1 MSPLLTGVL
10 ASQISGHLNTY
21 TLTGS
26 YDALATVT
34 VPSGGASSITFSA
47 IPQTGYKHLQ
57 IRAMAI
63 YTGSTSSSDDWT
75 LRINGD
81 TSANYD
87 THNLYGNGSTPTAN
101 ADTTSTFIRP
111 TMFNRGATNGLSIT
125 IWDILDYTNVNK
137 NKTVRVLGGFDNNG
151 SGTVGF
157 SSGLWRNTNS
167 IYQLDLGSAAG
178 SLLQGSQFSLYG
190 IK

>member
-1 MSPLLTGVL
+1 MSSSLGFF
-10 ASQISGHLNTY
+10 ASQISGHLY

-26 YDALATVT
+26 YDALYTVT
-34 VPSGGASSITFSA
+34 VPSGGASSITFSS
-47 IPQTGYKHLQ
+47 IPSTYKHLQ

-63 YTGSTSSSDDWT
+63 YTGSISSADDWT

-101 ADTTSTFIRP
+101 ADTTSTYIRP

-137 NKTVRVLGGFDNNG
+137 NKTARVLGGFDNNG
-151 SGTVGF
+151 SGTIGF
-157 SSGLWRNTNS
+157 SSGLWRNTNA
-167 IYQLDLGSAAG
+167 IYQLDFGSAAG
-178 SLLQGSQFSLYG
+178 SLLQGSQFALYG
-190 IK
+190 VK